1 MGVKDKM
8 ELEDVAFIGRTYAEY
23 MDMFAM
29 EEKIFLDGPVLDCPA
44 GPSSFT
50 AEACA
55 RGHRVTACDM
65 LYNLPV
71 RELEEKGNRD
81 IALIGQKLEETAHLF
96 RWNYYGDKNRHM
108 GHRVAALS
116 RFVADYPAGVE
127 KGRYV
132 RAELPH
138 LPFADNSFALVI
150 SSHFFFLYGERLGPG
165 FHVESLKEMARVS
178 SGEVR
183 VYPLIGLDA
192 KPYPHMDEVLLL
204 LERAGIGSE
213 LRPTPFEFFKGAD
226 MMLAIQRT
234 ETEKEKRKLQ

>member
-1 MGVKDKM
+1 MGMKDKM

-44 GPSSFT
+44 GSSSFT
-50 AEACA
+50 AEACT

-81 IALIGQKLEETAHLF
+81 ITLIGQKMEETAHLF
-96 RWNYYGDKNRHM
+96 RWDYYGDKKGHM

-116 RFVADYPAGVE
+116 RFVADYPAGGK

-138 LPFADNSFALVI
+138 LPFADKSFTLAL
-150 SSHFFFLYGERLGPG
+150 SSHFLFLCGDRLNPG
-165 FHVESLKEMARVS
+165 SHAESLMEMARVS

-183 VYPLIGLDA
+183 VYPLQGLDG
-192 KPYPHMDEVLLL
+192 KPYPHMEEVLNM
-204 LERAGIGSE
+204 LEQNGISAE
-213 LRPTPFEFFKGAD
+213 IRFTPFKFFRGAD
-226 MMLAIQRT
+226 KMLALKAGR
-234 ETEKEKRKLQ
+234 RA